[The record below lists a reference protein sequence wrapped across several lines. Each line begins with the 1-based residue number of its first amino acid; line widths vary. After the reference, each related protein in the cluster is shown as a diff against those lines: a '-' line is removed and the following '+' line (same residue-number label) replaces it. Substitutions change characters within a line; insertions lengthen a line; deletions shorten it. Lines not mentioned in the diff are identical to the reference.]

1 MSDFLR
7 LLPSGMA
14 TASANDTF
22 LTQLMNDNMRRAE
35 NQLPC
40 AVRILCSGVC
50 RVGFPV
56 RLSAVNPPTAGQSG
70 PFLGIVVVPP
80 QRNNEIVVQLVGLA
94 LVMVTG
100 DVAADAFIGVDSSG
114 NAAPLDMATL
124 GTDNYIGNV
133 VSVVKKNK
141 THTLA
146 YVLLRSW
153 CGKVGRSCQ
162 DGLVP
167 SGALGADPRPVG
179 AYKFTGGKVS
189 VAKVKVYDSALK
201 VYADKLMPTGFALAV
216 TAGTEHSDNSA
227 TFSFTKPV
235 HNALVRFQDAAYRA
249 IVATD
254 GSSVTIQRYDGTP
267 LDKFDFNILG
277 SVEG

>member
-1 MSDFLR
+1 MSEYLR

-40 AVRILCSGVC
+40 AIRILCSGVC

-56 RLSAVNPPTAGQSG
+56 CLAAINPPTAGQSG

-80 QRNNEIVVQLVGLA
+80 KRNNEIVVQLAGLA
-94 LVMVTG
+94 LVLITG
-100 DVAADAFIGVDSSG
+100 DVAANAFIGVDSSG
-114 NAAPLDMATL
+114 NAAPLDIATL

-133 VSVVKKNK
+133 VSVVKKNA

-146 YVLLRSW
+146 HVLLRSW
-153 CGKVGRSCQ
+153 CGKVGKSCQ
-162 DGLVP
+162 NGLVP
-167 SGALGADPRPVG
+167 GGALGAEPRPVG
-179 AYKFTGGKVS
+179 AYKFTG
-189 VAKVKVYDSALK
+189 AKVYVDGTLA
-201 VYADKLMPTGFALAV
+201 TGFQLI
-216 TAGTEHSDNSA
+216 TDRGMLHSDNSMTLA
-227 TFSFTKPV
+227 FSKPV
-235 HNALVRFQDAAYRA
+235 HNALIQFQDAAYRA

-254 GSSVTIQRYDGTP
+254 GSSITIRRTDGAP
-267 LDKFDFNILG
+267 LGKFSFNILG

>member
-56 RLSAVNPPTAGQSG
+56 CLAAINPPTAGQSG

-80 QRNNEIVVQLVGLA
+80 QRNNEIVVQLVGMA
-94 LVMVTG
+94 LVMIAG
-100 DVAADAFIGVDSSG
+100 DVVADTYIGVDSSG
-114 NAAPLDMATL
+114 NAVPLDTATL

-146 YVLLRSW
+146 HVLLRSW

-167 SGALGADPRPVG
+167 GGALGADPRPVG

-189 VAKVKVYDSALK
+189 VAKTKVYDSALK
-201 VYADKLMPTGFALAV
+201 AYVDKLTPTGFSLAV
-216 TAGTEHSDNSA
+216 DYGMENSDNSV
-227 TFSFTKPV
+227 TFAFTKPV
-235 HNALVRFQDAAYRA
+235 HNALVQFQDSAYCA

-254 GSSVTIQRYDGTP
+254 GSSVTIWRNDGER
-267 LDKFDFNILG
+267 LDKLDFNILG